1 VSDPEEHFGPARPD
15 RVARLRR
22 AGTAMLA
29 QLRALLFPDRGV
41 PVLVS
46 AGRARLSIAIAMAAA
61 VLSAAAVSARI
72 DMVPTVRAENA
83 GGPGPGGPG
92 GGPPG
97 ASAQPPGE
105 DKTDRDIQEEIDKQT
120 AIVRIKA
127 WLRAG
132 LGMPAQIFF
141 PAIALLLLGR
151 YVGGKPTFQRAAAA
165 AAVANLPWAV
175 RGFIEAGVVWSR
187 DRIGPEEL
195 NRLLPAELLPM
206 PHDHLLLAP
215 LVAASD
221 LFNLWSLVLA
231 GFGLAAAAGISRAR
245 SFIAVTVAYL
255 LFMSLV
261 VSFFNSSR

>member
-1 VSDPEEHFGPARPD
+1 
-15 RVARLRR
+15 
-22 AGTAMLA
+22 MLA
-29 QLRALLFPDRGV
+29 QLRAHLFPDRGV

-46 AGRARLSIAIAMAAA
+46 AGRARLSIAIAMVAAM
-61 VLSAAAVSARI
+61 LLAASVSARI

-92 GGPPG
+92 SGPSG
-97 ASAQPPGE
+97 AAAQPPGE

-151 YVGGKPTFQRAAAA
+151 FVGGKPTFQRAAAA

-175 RGFIEAGVVWSR
+175 RAFIEAGVVWSR

-195 NRLLPAELLPM
+195 DRLVPAELLPL
-206 PHDHLLLAP
+206 PDNVLLAP

-255 LFMSLV
+255 LFTSLV
-261 VSFFNSSR
+261 VSFFYSSR